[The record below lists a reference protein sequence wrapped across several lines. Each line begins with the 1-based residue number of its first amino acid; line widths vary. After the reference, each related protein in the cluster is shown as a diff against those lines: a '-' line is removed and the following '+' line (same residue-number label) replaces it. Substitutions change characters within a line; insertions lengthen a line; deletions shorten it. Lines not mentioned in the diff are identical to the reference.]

1 MGKKSSNRLASN
13 LEQLVSRVEN
23 IYEQRGSELDQVSG
37 VLGNMDKLVEIMAR
51 VELQREAEAQLDK
64 RLEKLNKLIEKLS
77 LQEEVQSRDVP
88 LEDTVRKVIK
98 GVKVTGRIMDIV
110 AGSLGVMLDSI
121 STTVKSN
128 EAQNTARSGNAT
140 KEPVDLA
147 AVLSPLGG
155 LLQGLLGDPT
165 ETVKAKQEEK
175 EQDK

>member
-1 MGKKSSNRLASN
+1 MAKKSSNRLASN

-37 VLGNMDKLVEIMAR
+37 VLGNMDKLVEIMAK
-51 VELQREAEAQLDK
+51 VELQREAEEQLDR
-64 RLEKLNKLIEKLS
+64 RLAKLNKLVEKLS
-77 LQEEVQSRDVP
+77 IQEEVQSRDLSV
-88 LEDTVRKVIK
+88 EDTVRKVIK

-121 STTVKSN
+121 STTVKSG
-128 EAQNTARSGNAT
+128 EAQSSTRSANQT

-155 LLQGLLGDPT
+155 LLQGLFG
-165 ETVKAKQEEK
+165 ENNEVVKAKQDEKLEE
-175 EQDK
+175 